1 VGVREKENINI
12 SACGGRNKHGCTSY
26 HAAKVSA
33 TEKNIFTP
41 EPHINRN
48 TSFREKIK
56 QAEIIWLEPIF
67 KMQCRIAGAG

>member
-33 TEKNIFTP
+33 SEKKIFSP
-41 EPHINRN
+41 GIHL
-48 TSFREKIK
+48 SGKK
-56 QAEIIWLEPIF
+56 
-67 KMQCRIAGAG
+67 